1 MRNGTQVFRG
11 RAALLL
17 ALLLAAA
24 LVAAGCASGS
34 NAYRKGEAFA
44 EREMWDEAVLAY
56 AKANAENPTSMRNQL
71 ALMRAKLRASAAHF
85 DRGRQYLQ
93 AGQLELAVK
102 ELQET
107 VILDPTNEYAQVEL
121 KKALDRLEYKRT
133 RPSEFDSAKAEA
145 DRQMAELGPPKLD
158 PASNVP
164 LSLKFPD
171 QTIGEVYDILSK
183 TSGINF
189 IFDDKLDLKK
199 KLTVELVNVPFEKA
213 MDQLMMMNKHF
224 YKVIDAH
231 TIMIA
236 EDSRQK
242 RQEYEDHVIRT
253 FYLSNAETKEVQGIL
268 RSLLEMRRVAESP
281 QLNAITIKDT
291 PEKIKVAERIIRA
304 NDKSRGEVVVDIELL
319 EVNRN
324 RTRDLGIDLSSK
336 TMALVFGDG
345 KALIPLNNLGILN
358 NSALWSLGPIP
369 SVLFS
374 FLKSDSDTKL
384 IAKPQIRI
392 LEGEEGKLT
401 IGDRVPIPATT
412 FNSSQTIGGNIVPIT
427 SYTYQNVG
435 IIIGVKPRVHHNKE
449 VTLEMKLEFS
459 AVKGSVS
466 AAGGTEQPIIG
477 TRTVETNLR
486 LGDGETNLLAG
497 LMQDAERSSLSG
509 VAGISDIPI
518 LNRIFGK
525 NKDEAETTDLVISI
539 TPHIVRVPNIESVDL
554 VPLWVGT
561 EEQIQLRG
569 IARNALGE
577 SPFADG
583 YNPWDQIEQE
593 LGLKKDV
600 APPKPPGAAPGT
612 TSKMTTRPAAAGPGG
627 GSAPAGGRGGANRA
641 AAGPSPTPAAP
652 APETPRKPRG
662 TVPAAPTPPVA
673 PNAEPAPTDGAG
685 EDAPAPGEE
694 PDEGGEAEG
703 EEAEPSNEPPK
714 RTAVAQLRLA
724 LSRTQAAPGDAIPV
738 DVVIAGAENVGM
750 VNFQLRYDKKV
761 LRFVPPAQPGEF
773 MQQGGAAYDLQA
785 VEAAEGG
792 TIVVSA
798 SRGGSAG
805 ASGTGSLVRLSF
817 IALDQGNAGFGFAAA
832 QVRGPDAQPMPASF
846 RVANLDV
853 KKP

>member
-1 MRNGTQVFRG
+1 MRNGTKSVRG
-11 RAALLL
+11 RTALLLLLVAAALL
-17 ALLLAAA
+17 ASAC
-24 LVAAGCASGS
+24 AGGS

-44 EREMWDEAVLAY
+44 DREMWDEAVLAY
-56 AKANAENPTSMRNQL
+56 AKANAEDPTSTRNQL
-71 ALMRAKLRASAAHF
+71 ALLRAKLRASAAHF
-85 DRGRQYLQ
+85 DRGRQYLE

-133 RPSEFDSAKAEA
+133 RPSEYDSAKAAA
-145 DRQMAELGPPKLD
+145 DRQMQELGPPKLD

-171 QTIGEVYDILSK
+171 QTIAEVYEILSK

-199 KLTVELVNVPFEKA
+199 KITVELVNVPFEKA

-224 YKVIDAH
+224 YKVLDGH

-336 TMALVFGDG
+336 TLGMIFGDG

-358 NSALWSLGPIP
+358 NAALWSLGPIP
-369 SVLFS
+369 SVIFS
-374 FLKSDSDTKL
+374 FLKSDSDTKV

-459 AVKGSVS
+459 AVKGYVTAS
-466 AAGGTEQPIIG
+466 GGGDQPIIG

-497 LMQDAERSSLSG
+497 LMQDTDRSSLSG
-509 VAGISDIPI
+509 VAGISDIPV
-518 LNRIFGK
+518 LNQIFGK
-525 NKDEAETTDLVISI
+525 NRDEVETTDLVISI

-583 YNPWDQIEQE
+583 YNPWDEIEQE
-593 LGLKKDV
+593 LGLKKEV
-600 APPKPPGAAPGT
+600 APPKPPGTAPGT
-612 TSKMTTRPAAAGPGG
+612 TSKMSSRPGTTGSGNATAGAAG
-627 GSAPAGGRGGANRA
+627 RGAANRS
-641 AAGPSPTPAAP
+641 AAGPSPSPAAP
-652 APETPRKPRG
+652 EAPRKPRG
-662 TVPAAPTPPVA
+662 SVPAAPTPPV
-673 PNAEPAPTDGAG
+673 PPSAEPAPV
-685 EDAPAPGEE
+685 EAPGETGEEPAEE
-694 PDEGGEAEG
+694 PDDGGEAE
-703 EEAEPSNEPPK
+703 EPEADASNEPPK

-724 LSRTQAAPGDAIPV
+724 LARTQVAPGDAVPV

-761 LRFVPPAQPGEF
+761 LRFVPPAMPGEF
-773 MQQGGAAYDLQA
+773 MQQGGAAFDLQA

-798 SRGGSAG
+798 SRGGSTG
-805 ASGTGSLVRLSF
+805 ATGTGSLVRLSF

>member
-1 MRNGTQVFRG
+1 MSNGTTG
-11 RAALLL
+11 LRAQTAL
-17 ALLLAAA
+17 ALVLVAA
-24 LVAAGCASGS
+24 LVAAGCASS
-34 NAYRKGEAFA
+34 NAFRKGEAFA
-44 EREMWDEAVLAY
+44 DKEMWDEAVLAF
-56 AKANAENPTSMRNQL
+56 AKATAEDPTSSRNQL
-71 ALMRAKLRASAAHF
+71 GLIRAKLRASAAHF
-85 DRGRQYLQ
+85 DRGRKYLQ
-93 AGQLELAVK
+93 AGQLDLAVK

-121 KKALDRLEYKRT
+121 KKALDRLEFKRT
-133 RPSEFDSAKAEA
+133 QPSEFDGAQAEA
-145 DRQMAELGPPKLD
+145 ERRAQELGPPKLD

-171 QTIGEVYDILSK
+171 QTIGEVYEILSK

-199 KLTVELVNVPFEKA
+199 KISVELVNVPFEKA

-224 YKVIDAH
+224 YKVLDGH
-231 TIMIA
+231 SVLIA

-304 NDKSRGEVVVDIELL
+304 NDKSRGEVVVDFELL
-319 EVNRN
+319 EVNRD
-324 RTRDLGIDLSSK
+324 RSRELGIDLSSK

-345 KALIPLNNLGILN
+345 KALVPLNNLGILN
-358 NSALWSLGPIP
+358 NAALWSLGPIP

-384 IAKPQIRI
+384 IAKPSVRI

-449 VTLEMKLEFS
+449 VSLEIKLEFS

-466 AAGGTEQPIIG
+466 TVGGGEQPIIG

-486 LGDGETNLLAG
+486 LGDGQTNLLAG
-497 LMQDAERSSLSG
+497 LMQDVERSSLSG
-509 VAGISDIPI
+509 VAGLSDIPV
-518 LNRIFGK
+518 LNQIFGK
-525 NKDEAETTDLVISI
+525 NKDDTSTTDLVISI
-539 TPHIVRVPNIESVDL
+539 TPHIVRVPNIEAIDL

-583 YNPWDQIEQE
+583 YNPWDQIEKE
-593 LGLKKDV
+593 LGVNKEV
-600 APPKPPGAAPGT
+600 APPKPAGAAAGT
-612 TSKMTTRPAAAGPGG
+612 TSKMTARPAAAGTGG
-627 GSAPAGGRGGANRA
+627 TAAA
-641 AAGPSPTPAAP
+641 AAGRGAGSRAAGGPTPSPAP
-652 APETPRKPRG
+652 ALPEPPRRPRG
-662 TVPAAPTPPVA
+662 AVPSGPTPPVP
-673 PNAEPAPTDGAG
+673 PNAEPAPVET
-685 EDAPAPGEE
+685 PGDEE
-694 PDEGGEAEG
+694 PADEPDDGTAAE
-703 EEAEPSNEPPK
+703 EPGTEPENEPPK

-724 LSRTQAAPGDAIPV
+724 LARTQVAPGDAVPV

-761 LRFVPPAQPGEF
+761 LRFVPPAMPGEF
-773 MQQGGAAYDLQA
+773 MQQGGTAFDLQA

-798 SRGGSAG
+798 SRGGSVG
-805 ASGTGSLVRLSF
+805 ATGTGSLVRLSF

-846 RVANLDV
+846 RIANLDV